1 MNYIAVCTPARDQVH
16 TNYTYCMVNM
26 VGAFKAGQDGLADA
40 WKINDKRIDCTY
52 KVSDQVS
59 GMVKVKLLGEKP

>member
-1 MNYIAVCTPARDQVH
+1 MK
-16 TNYTYCMVNM
+16 VNKIM
-26 VGAFKAGQDGLADA
+26 AIKLLLCLVIVFGMTSCSKKSSSKGGSTATG

-59 GMVKVKLLGEKP
+59 GMVKVKLLGDKP